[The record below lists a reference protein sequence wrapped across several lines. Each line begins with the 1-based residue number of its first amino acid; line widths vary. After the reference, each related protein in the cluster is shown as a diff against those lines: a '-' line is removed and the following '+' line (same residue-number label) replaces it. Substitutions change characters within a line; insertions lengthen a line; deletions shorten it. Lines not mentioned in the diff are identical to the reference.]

1 MLQLTGLESVDMD
14 MNHRGHMLG
23 VDPGQDK
30 HQQLCSSAT
39 TGWAPSCG
47 KHCAMFQTS
56 TDFATLLC
64 RSALFHCFQVGVLG
78 DEITNASNVVAKG
91 RLGPGQMVLADIVDG
106 KFAGELVGLQCLSWP
121 NIKEAVWS
129 ALQLH
134 VGWALLVFT
143 PAAVRCRLLMQ
154 QPASTA

>member
-1 MLQLTGLESVDMD
+1 M
-14 MNHRGHMLG
+14 
-23 VDPGQDK
+23 
-30 HQQLCSSAT
+30 
-39 TGWAPSCG
+39 
-47 KHCAMFQTS
+47 
-56 TDFATLLC
+56 
-64 RSALFHCFQVGVLG
+64 LG

-106 KFAGELVGLQCLSWP
+106 KFAGELVGSQCLSWP
-121 NIKEAVWS
+121 NFKEAVWS

-134 VGWALLVFT
+134 VGWALLVCT